1 MSYHPVQQTGNQ
13 TATGSHNA
21 ATTQLEISVSCT
33 DLRDK
38 DAFSKSDPLCVMFHQ
53 SEGGQWAEVG
63 RTEMLVNTLNPSW
76 KSKFIVDYRFQ
87 ERQLVK
93 FEVYDWDTNSHS
105 LKKHDFLAK
114 IECSLG
120 NIVSTKGKQFVSM
133 ASGPSKHA
141 KFIICAEEVSGCN
154 DIVKMQLIANK
165 LDDKDKFGKSDPYY
179 VVSKI
184 MAGGQWSVVAKS
196 EYIKNTL
203 NPTWKLMTM
212 PVRELCNGDYDRQ
225 LKFDVTRLLSNI
237 LFNFSLKISISQ
249 VYDWDDRGQHDLIG
263 IAHDSYLP
271 TLLYETFPH
280 S

>member
-13 TATGSHNA
+13 PATGSQNA

-225 LKFDVTRLLSNI
+225 LKFDVT
-237 LFNFSLKISISQ
+237 Q
-249 VYDWDDRGQHDLIG
+249 
-263 IAHDSYLP
+263 
-271 TLLYETFPH
+271 
-280 S
+280 

>member
-1 MSYHPVQQTGNQ
+1 MAYPVHQTSGNQ
-13 TATGSHNA
+13 QAAAHNV

-53 SEGGQWAEVG
+53 SSGGQWAEVG
-63 RTEMLVNTLNPSW
+63 RTEMLPNTLNPSW

-93 FEVYDWDTNSHS
+93 FEVFDWDKKSHS
-105 LKKHDFLAK
+105 LKKQDFLARM
-114 IECSLG
+114 ECSLG
-120 NIVSTKGKQFVSM
+120 NVVSSKGKQFVSM
-133 ASGPSKHA
+133 ASGPSKNA
-141 KFIICAEEVSGCN
+141 KFIICVEEVSGCN
-154 DIVKMQLIANK
+154 DIVKLQFVANK

-184 MAGGQWSVVAKS
+184 TGGGQWSVVAKS
-196 EYIKNTL
+196 EHIKNTL

-225 LKFDVTRLLSNI
+225 LKFDVNDTDTDTI
-237 LFNFSLKISISQ
+237 LPFTD
-249 VYDWDDRGQHDLIG
+249 Y
-263 IAHDSYLP
+263 
-271 TLLYETFPH
+271 
-280 S
+280 